1 MAVNVTIKIKT
12 NNLFFFSFFFNE
24 KNVLRRWQFVIVIFR
39 YSFHF
44 PFHFMKEIRFLKCNK
59 IIKCFVHSYKSQTN
73 HCEGKAPIDKNVS
86 ISRHRYALCYIQTFP
101 LTKKKHNIVPN
112 NNASVM
118 VVSLHSSAL
127 SEKSYMSCD
136 KPLLQT
142 VITSPLLI
150 CFCQAIIFS
159 IVNSF
164 PVVIL
169 GTNLLEIKFF
179 LFQKIIKKEF

>member
-1 MAVNVTIKIKT
+1 M
-12 NNLFFFSFFFNE
+12 
-24 KNVLRRWQFVIVIFR
+24 
-39 YSFHF
+39 
-44 PFHFMKEIRFLKCNK
+44 
-59 IIKCFVHSYKSQTN
+59 
-73 HCEGKAPIDKNVS
+73 
-86 ISRHRYALCYIQTFP
+86 
-101 LTKKKHNIVPN
+101 TKKKHNIVPN

-118 VVSLHSSAL
+118 VVSLHLSAL

-179 LFQKIIKKEF
+179 LIYFFRKSLKKSFKKITFMVLKSLLNFFSFQKYLYYLRVLQNLFENIL

>member
-1 MAVNVTIKIKT
+1 
-12 NNLFFFSFFFNE
+12 
-24 KNVLRRWQFVIVIFR
+24 
-39 YSFHF
+39 
-44 PFHFMKEIRFLKCNK
+44 
-59 IIKCFVHSYKSQTN
+59 
-73 HCEGKAPIDKNVS
+73 
-86 ISRHRYALCYIQTFP
+86 
-101 LTKKKHNIVPN
+101 
-112 NNASVM
+112 M

-179 LFQKIIKKEF
+179 LFYFFRKSLKKSFKKITFMVLKSLLNFFFFQKYLYYLRVLQNLFENIQ

>member
-1 MAVNVTIKIKT
+1 
-12 NNLFFFSFFFNE
+12 
-24 KNVLRRWQFVIVIFR
+24 
-39 YSFHF
+39 
-44 PFHFMKEIRFLKCNK
+44 
-59 IIKCFVHSYKSQTN
+59 
-73 HCEGKAPIDKNVS
+73 
-86 ISRHRYALCYIQTFP
+86 
-101 LTKKKHNIVPN
+101 
-112 NNASVM
+112 M
-118 VVSLHSSAL
+118 VVFLHSSAP

-150 CFCQAIIFS
+150 YFWQAFFI

-179 LFQKIIKKEF
+179 

>member
-1 MAVNVTIKIKT
+1 M
-12 NNLFFFSFFFNE
+12 
-24 KNVLRRWQFVIVIFR
+24 
-39 YSFHF
+39 
-44 PFHFMKEIRFLKCNK
+44 
-59 IIKCFVHSYKSQTN
+59 
-73 HCEGKAPIDKNVS
+73 
-86 ISRHRYALCYIQTFP
+86 
-101 LTKKKHNIVPN
+101 TKKKHNIVPN

-127 SEKSYMSCD
+127 SEKSYTSCD

-150 CFCQAIIFS
+150 CFCQAIFS

-179 LFQKIIKKEF
+179 LFFFFRKSLKKSLKKISFMVLKSRLNFFSFQKYLYYLRVLQNLFENIL